1 MNSFDRAINNDFLV
15 VTKSLLPYL
24 NIDRQKP
31 VAVFIKVIELLYT
44 VNLYSNET
52 ATRSLSRG
60 QDPGWEK
67 NFLRDVKN
75 NLPQEKA
82 FFVDA
87 VLKLAEAKD
96 LLVTQEDQTN
106 TTNDYRT
113 PEYQMHPYDSGI
125 LEGAPFPDE
134 GKSPQGPAP
143 VKTAQNITP
152 NGNTSSSNNINP
164 EQIIN
169 GLSSML
175 DPNQAQMLK
184 VLMSLLKPQS

>member
-52 ATRSLSRG
+52 ATRSLSRS
-60 QDPGWEK
+60 QEPGWEK
-67 NFLRDVKN
+67 SFLRDVKN

-96 LLVTQEDQTN
+96 LLVAQEEPDT
-106 TTNDYRT
+106 TTNNYRS
-113 PEYQMHPYDSGI
+113 PEYQLHPYDSGV
-125 LEGAPFPDE
+125 LEDEPFPDE
-134 GKSPQGPAP
+134 SKSPQSSTTN
-143 VKTAQNITP
+143 KTTLPP
-152 NGNTSSSNNINP
+152 NGNTNNINP

-184 VLMSLLKPQS
+184 VIMNLLKPQS